1 MKRSPKLS
9 YELLRSRRKTA
20 DIVIERDGSVVDSGI
35 ESSSNS
41 MLLDDA
47 ARKTIN
53 RAAFAPFPEDSYKG
67 ESTHRFTADLE
78 FIPV

>member
-1 MKRSPKLS
+1 MGRTRGQHLAPARQVRVWFVLK
-9 YELLRSRRKTA
+9 
-20 DIVIERDGSVVDSGI
+20 RDGSVVDSGI

-53 RAAFAPFPEDSYKG
+53 RAASRPSRKRA
-67 ESTHRFTADLE
+67 TRARAHRFTADLE